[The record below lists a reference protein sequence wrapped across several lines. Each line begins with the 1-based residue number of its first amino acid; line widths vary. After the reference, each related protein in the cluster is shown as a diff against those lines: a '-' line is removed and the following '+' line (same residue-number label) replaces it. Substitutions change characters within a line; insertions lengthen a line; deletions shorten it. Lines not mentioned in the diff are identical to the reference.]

1 MDATELI
8 TAFADLFRQSYHA
21 ELSEQARKGNP
32 WIPVDF
38 SDIAKFNPDVA
49 DYLLDTPEEAL
60 KAAQLAIEQIDL
72 PGEKKGWEMRVRNL
86 PLSQKVMVRDVRSKH
101 IGKLHRIDGVV
112 RQKSDVRP
120 LVTTAKFECPSCG
133 NVMVILQLD
142 ASFKEPTKCGCGR
155 KGKFRM
161 ISKEL
166 CDAQRV
172 VLEEIPEE
180 IEGGAQPKRMNVFL
194 KNDLVSP
201 FTEKKTNPGSKIM
214 VTGMVKEI
222 PIFLK
227 TGGQSTRFDL
237 IIESN
242 QVEPIGE
249 EFSELSLSPEEEQ
262 KIKEIAQSPRRQA
275 MLTQSLAPS
284 IYGHEKIKE
293 SLLLQMVGGVRKTRN
308 DGVVTRGDMHILL
321 IGDPGSGKC
330 LVGDT
335 KIPLSDG
342 SISTIKDIVEGKSK
356 SKINVIQRAGRLA
369 VQTPARYWK
378 RKSPKHLLKIRTQ
391 SGKEVLIT
399 KEHPLFTLQQGMIV
413 ASPAHDLKT
422 GQFIA
427 APRKLDYHGAV
438 QSLPTVFDR
447 SRSRNQQALKFPKN
461 LTKEF
466 ARLLGYLLGD
476 GYVSFSKTSGWVSLT
491 NSNVKLIDDF
501 SKLIKDIF
509 NGHTSTRISKGKTA
523 SDCYIMSLSLVNFLK
538 AISEGIVA
546 TSAHKRI
553 PQAINK
559 SRKAVLREFLRALF
573 ECEAHINLKKGQVEF
588 TTISRH
594 LAEDVQTNLL
604 KFGIITL
611 FKQKMKYAA
620 NTLNKRRVP
629 AYELIISGEQAE
641 SFVKQ
646 IGFISKEKS
655 SKSKSLCGRKRNTNI
670 DVIPQMSEILKL
682 MRKRLGLYQ
691 KHMGVPRTTYTHYE
705 RADRNPSRTSFQ
717 KVIET
722 VQNQVPHDE
731 YLQMLRQ
738 LAHADIFWDKII
750 SISTVNATDAYVY
763 DLEIKDNHN
772 FVANNIVVHNS
783 QLLKRIQ
790 KIAPKVRFVSGKGA
804 SGAGLSAAV
813 VKDEFLQGW
822 SLEAGALVLANKGM
836 LLLDELDKM
845 SKDDASALHEGL
857 EQQTISIAKANIQA
871 TLVCETTVLAAANP
885 KFGRFDPY
893 EPVARQIELPSTLI
907 NRFDLIFPIKDLPD
921 PQRDGTMAAFILNLH
936 QNRGEVNT
944 EIDTA
949 LLRKY
954 LAYAKRYNP
963 GLTDD
968 AMEAL
973 KEYYMKMRQS
983 GSNERGSR
991 SIPISARQLEGL
1003 VRMTEASARLRLSD
1017 KAEKSDALKAI
1028 ELMDFCLRQVA
1039 FDEETGT
1046 FDIDRVSSDTT
1057 ASERN
1062 KIGAIKEIFA
1072 ELEKLLGQ
1080 VVPAE
1085 DIGKMAKERGIES
1098 SEVDEILE
1106 KMKRKGDVYEPRA
1119 GFYSR
1124 LG

>member
-21 ELSEQARKGNP
+21 ELSEQSRKGNP

-49 DYLLDTPEEAL
+49 DYLLDNPEEAL

-201 FTEKKTNPGSKIM
+201 FTEKKTNPGSKVM
-214 VTGMVKEI
+214 VTGMVKEV
-222 PIFLK
+222 PVFLK

-262 KIKEIAQSPRRQA
+262 KIKEISQSPRRQA
-275 MLTQSLAPS
+275 MLIQSLAPS
-284 IYGHEKIKE
+284 IYGHERIKE

-321 IGDPGSGKC
+321 IGDPGSGK
-330 LVGDT
+330 
-335 KIPLSDG
+335 
-342 SISTIKDIVEGKSK
+342 
-356 SKINVIQRAGRLA
+356 
-369 VQTPARYWK
+369 
-378 RKSPKHLLKIRTQ
+378 
-391 SGKEVLIT
+391 
-399 KEHPLFTLQQGMIV
+399 
-413 ASPAHDLKT
+413 
-422 GQFIA
+422 
-427 APRKLDYHGAV
+427 
-438 QSLPTVFDR
+438 
-447 SRSRNQQALKFPKN
+447 
-461 LTKEF
+461 
-466 ARLLGYLLGD
+466 
-476 GYVSFSKTSGWVSLT
+476 
-491 NSNVKLIDDF
+491 
-501 SKLIKDIF
+501 
-509 NGHTSTRISKGKTA
+509 
-523 SDCYIMSLSLVNFLK
+523 
-538 AISEGIVA
+538 
-546 TSAHKRI
+546 
-553 PQAINK
+553 
-559 SRKAVLREFLRALF
+559 
-573 ECEAHINLKKGQVEF
+573 
-588 TTISRH
+588 
-594 LAEDVQTNLL
+594 
-604 KFGIITL
+604 
-611 FKQKMKYAA
+611 
-620 NTLNKRRVP
+620 
-629 AYELIISGEQAE
+629 
-641 SFVKQ
+641 
-646 IGFISKEKS
+646 
-655 SKSKSLCGRKRNTNI
+655 
-670 DVIPQMSEILKL
+670 
-682 MRKRLGLYQ
+682 
-691 KHMGVPRTTYTHYE
+691 
-705 RADRNPSRTSFQ
+705 
-717 KVIET
+717 
-722 VQNQVPHDE
+722 
-731 YLQMLRQ
+731 
-738 LAHADIFWDKII
+738 
-750 SISTVNATDAYVY
+750 
-763 DLEIKDNHN
+763 
-772 FVANNIVVHNS
+772 S

-893 EPVARQIELPSTLI
+893 EPVAKQIELPSTLI

-1003 VRMTEASARLRLSD
+1003 VRMTEASARLRLSEH
-1017 KAEKSDALKAI
+1017 AEKSDALKAI